1 VTAEGPDAV
10 PKGSRSARF
19 LTHSVPSPGISG
31 DRIRVF
37 YLISALKARGWTVRL
52 WSLVGPDEPAGSAD
66 AIKAVA
72 DEVVLVPRD
81 VSDRTRR
88 LRLVRDIIGRRALQ
102 AHWFW
107 SPATARAAAAWLAD
121 LDGDALF
128 VEQLYMYPFVPPHL
142 RPRVVLD
149 TQNHETARMRAIAIG
164 EGSLGRRTVARLQIG
179 PVEAYE
185 RAALGSVGS
194 VLAVSATEFEAF
206 ERVAP
211 GRARLVPNGV
221 DSRTVSPVSGP
232 PRSKELLFLG
242 SLGYGANVDAVRHFS
257 MDIAPHLVGFGI
269 TLTVVGSHPS
279 SVVEDAAAA
288 AAIPVTVAGYA
299 PDLRP
304 YFSRCRA
311 MVVPLRHGGGT
322 RLKILEAMAWG
333 IPVVTTTIGGEGL
346 GLRNGHNAL
355 IADEPAAFAAAVR
368 RVTTD
373 DHLWRELSTAGRTL
387 VEERYDWQ
395 DIAKGFEEVMSEVA
409 DEAAGPQSAG
419 SG

>member
-1 VTAEGPDAV
+1 VTAKGPDEV

-37 YLISALKARGWTVRL
+37 HLMNALKARGWTVRL

-66 AIKAVA
+66 AIKAFA
-72 DEVVLVPRD
+72 DEVVLLPRD

-88 LRLVRDIIGRRALQ
+88 LRVLRDIIGRRALQ

-107 SPATARAAAAWLAD
+107 SPASARAAAAWLAD
-121 LDGDALF
+121 LDRDALF
-128 VEQLYMYPFVPPHL
+128 VEQLYMYPFVPLHL

-149 TQNHETARMRAIAIG
+149 TQNYETARMRAIAIG

-194 VLAVSATEFEAF
+194 VLAVSAIELDAF
-206 ERVAP
+206 ERMAP
-211 GRARLVPNGV
+211 GRVRLVPNGV
-221 DSRTVSPVSGP
+221 DARAVSPVSAP
-232 PRSKELLFLG
+232 PRSKELFFLG
-242 SLGYGANVDAVRHFS
+242 SLGYGANIDAVRHFS
-257 MDIAPHLVGFGI
+257 TDIAPHLVGSGA
-269 TLTVVGSHPS
+269 TLTVVGSHPNS
-279 SVVEDAAAA
+279 TVHEAAAKA
-288 AAIPVTVAGYA
+288 PIPMTVVGYA

-333 IPVVTTTIGGEGL
+333 IPVVTTSIGAEGL
-346 GLRNGHNAL
+346 GLADGRTAL
-355 IADEPAAFAAAVR
+355 IADDPAAFAAAVR
-368 RVTTD
+368 RVTSD
-373 DHLWRELSTAGRTL
+373 DDLWRDLSTAGRTL
-387 VEERYDWQ
+387 VLEGYDWK
-395 DIAKGFEEVMSEVA
+395 DIANGFENIMAVVA
-409 DEAAGPQSAG
+409 NGTAVPRSAG
-419 SG
+419 LG